1 MRRWNSAT
9 FALHV
14 LAAAL
19 LAGCQTTETTGS
31 IGAQTAQASVPE
43 PPKAAEQAKPT
54 PAAKPSERSKPA
66 AEKPAAKPPESDEPE
81 EPMTRARA
89 ARECWMKT
97 EKGSAGANLD
107 KRADAVNKCID
118 EKLAAAP
125 KT

>member
-1 MRRWNSAT
+1 MRRWNSAA
-9 FALHV
+9 FALIV

-43 PPKAAEQAKPT
+43 PPKAAEQAKPPERPK
-54 PAAKPSERSKPA
+54 PAGRSKPA
-66 AEKPAAKPPESDEPE
+66 AKPDEADEPE

-97 EKGSAGANLD
+97 EKGSGNANLD
-107 KRADAVNKCID
+107 KRADAVTKCID

-125 KT
+125 KG

>member
-9 FALHV
+9 FALPV

-19 LAGCQTTETTGS
+19 LAGCQTNETTGS

-43 PPKAAEQAKPT
+43 PPKAAEQAKP
-54 PAAKPSERSKPA
+54 AERSKPSERSKPA
-66 AEKPAAKPPESDEPE
+66 AEKPPESEEPE

-97 EKGSAGANLD
+97 EKGKANADLD
-107 KRADAVNKCID
+107 KRADAVTKCID